1 LVVVVD
7 DERAEVLRTVSG
19 SVLGTWTEEEVDE
32 QLGMACA
39 PGRKVSSP
47 VPTPWKLPSSIRFE
61 RNQNISSWC
70 LLLEVCSLLRA
81 NIEMESSA
89 EIWFP
94 IKRDLE
100 GATSY
105 RWMDGCE
112 EESLL
117 CRFREFLVSRFFV
130 TKTLR
135 RFGTCV

>member
-1 LVVVVD
+1 MCS
-7 DERAEVLRTVSG
+7 RK
-19 SVLGTWTEEEVDE
+19 
-32 QLGMACA
+32 
-39 PGRKVSSP
+39 KVSCPVQRPGNSP
-47 VPTPWKLPSSIRFE
+47 VLFALKEIKTFLPGVFCSRYARFFAP
-61 RNQNISSWC
+61 I
-70 LLLEVCSLLRA
+70 V
-81 NIEMESSA
+81 EMESSA